1 MAFARESMAW
11 SGTLRGG
18 GQTANCTVS
27 ALRVT
32 LMGTRIFK
40 DCLYTVL
47 WVSESMPDGDCK
59 LSIDDKTIAMSH
71 SKRGWHATEA

>member
-18 GQTANCTVS
+18 GQTANCRVT
-27 ALRVT
+27 ALRVA
-32 LMGTRIFK
+32 LLGTNLFK

-47 WVSESMPDGDCK
+47 WVSKPLPDGTYK
-59 LSIDDKTIAMSH
+59 LSIDDKTIDMH
-71 SKRGWHATEA
+71 NSKGNWRAAEV